1 MEQSQYNVSRVL
13 VSDVTGKLA
22 IAKGVL
28 ILSSHIPEWNIVG
41 DRLKK
46 KDVLDG
52 N

>member
-1 MEQSQYNVSRVL
+1 MPWSKVSRVL
-13 VSDVTGKLA
+13 VSDVTGEQA

-28 ILSSHIPEWNIVG
+28 TLSSHIPECNIVE

-52 N
+52 S